1 MLAKEADDL
10 VEQQRANTQLGRT
23 YHDMYIKS
31 LEQHQSRHNAKKYFK
46 SAMKLAQ
53 TIKENPPTNKSSFIK
68 EYIDAHNN
76 IGLLELD
83 CDNMEEAE
91 KILTKALV
99 ICDQEEVNEYDDART
114 RLHHN
119 LGKLY
124 TELRMWDNARE
135 HIEKDILICKQIGHC
150 EGEAK
155 GYINLGELHNRVQKY
170 QEAIL
175 CYQRALVLAKSMEDE
190 DALVCQI
197 DDNIKTVKEL
207 GKVMDGMKREE
218 QKLKKLTRD
227 MDIAR
232 GTPQERNFQ
241 LKHIASLN
249 GLIDKSETI
258 SAWSKVHIFLD
269 MFFLPF
275 YSFQLLHC
283 SS

>member
-1 MLAKEADDL
+1 
-10 VEQQRANTQLGRT
+10 
-23 YHDMYIKS
+23 
-31 LEQHQSRHNAKKYFK
+31 
-46 SAMKLAQ
+46 MKLAQ
-53 TIKENPPTNKSSFIK
+53 AIKENPPTNKSSFIK

-99 ICDQEEVNEYDDART
+99 ICDQEEVTEYDDART

-155 GYINLGELHNRVQKY
+155 GYINL
-170 QEAIL
+170 
-175 CYQRALVLAKSMEDE
+175 
-190 DALVCQI
+190 
-197 DDNIKTVKEL
+197 
-207 GKVMDGMKREE
+207 
-218 QKLKKLTRD
+218 
-227 MDIAR
+227 
-232 GTPQERNFQ
+232 ERNFQ

-249 GLIDKSETI
+249 VLIDKSETI
-258 SAWSKVHIFLD
+258 SAWSKVLEFAKMKKNVATELCDKEKIGDSFLVIGESYLKLRKFQKALKWC
-269 MFFLPF
+269 MKSLKMYKSLGNLEGQAYRLALEAKLPNVQLIALENMH
-275 YSFQLLHC
+275 YSNLNRFDDVEERPGNLTCNPLNTIV
-283 SS
+283 

>member
-31 LEQHQSRHNAKKYFK
+31 LEQHQSMHNAKKYFK

-83 CDNMEEAE
+83 CDNVEEAE

-207 GKVMDGMKREE
+207 GKVMDDMKREE

-249 GLIDKSETI
+249 VLIDKSETI

-269 MFFLPF
+269 MFFLLF
-275 YSFQLLHC
+275 YSFQLLHY